1 MTAPGAT
8 APMLVP
14 TLAALAPWRAA
25 GVLDDGDV
33 ALVRTLLRA
42 TAQEEAHPDV
52 VLALALAVR
61 APRLGHVCVEL
72 RTVDALL
79 LRDETAPAPGAL
91 PWPEQSSWLH
101 RLAESPLVGTA
112 ASANAHPRP
121 PLVLEGA
128 RLYLARLWHDE
139 VQVAARLRAMAQ
151 HPRQLTVV
159 TGGPGS
165 GKTTHIAQ
173 QLLARLQALPA
184 DAPFVV
190 ALAAP
195 TGKAAARMKEVLAAA
210 LHRAGATPAV
220 LERVATVRATTLHTL
235 LGARPAGADE
245 RYRHHAGNPLP
256 CDLLV
261 VDELSMVSLPLLA
274 RTLDA
279 LRPEAQLMLVGDPDQ
294 LASVEAG
301 TALADLVRGALDNPV
316 LSPCLVQRTGSHRF
330 GATSGIGAL
339 AAAVR
344 DGNAGQALAVLEGGH
359 ADLAWEPQPAA
370 WRGAL
375 PAVQFAMVVGQA
387 RRVTA
392 HARAGDGGAALQE
405 VLALRTLCAHRTGP
419 SGAFTLNARVDEALD
434 RTPRQPWPVGR
445 PVIVTRNDWTLGLA
459 NGELGVVVDTPDG
472 VRVAFTAH
480 DADGGVR
487 LVPPARLEA
496 VDTVHAMTIHKA
508 QGSEFDEVVVVLHPE
523 GSPLLLRELLY
534 TAITRARAK
543 VTLVATANA
552 VRAAVSRPV
561 ARGSGLAKRLGG
573 AAPG

>member
-8 APMLVP
+8 APAFVP
-14 TLAALAPWRAA
+14 VPEALRPWHHA

-33 ALVRTLLRA
+33 ALVRTLLCA

-72 RTVDALL
+72 GTVDALL
-79 LRDETAPAPGAL
+79 VRDEASAARDAL
-91 PWPEQSSWLH
+91 PWPALGGWLRH
-101 RLAESPLVGTA
+101 LAESPLVGTA
-112 ASANAHPRP
+112 ASAGAHPRP
-121 PLVLEGA
+121 PLVLEGS

-139 VQVAARLRAMAQ
+139 VQVAARLLAMTK
-151 HPRQLTVV
+151 HPGQLTVV

-165 GKTTHIAQ
+165 GKTTYIAQ
-173 QLLARLQALPA
+173 QLLARLQALSVE
-184 DAPFVV
+184 APFVV

-195 TGKAAARMKEVLAAA
+195 TGKAAARMKEVLALA

-235 LGARPAGADE
+235 LGARPSGAQE
-245 RYRHHAGNPLP
+245 RYGHHAGNPLA

-261 VDELSMVSLPLLA
+261 VDEMSMVSLPLLA
-274 RTLDA
+274 RTLEA

-316 LSPCLVQRTGSHRF
+316 LSRCLVQRTGSHRF

-344 DGNAGQALAVLEGGH
+344 DGNAERALAVLEGGH
-359 ADLAWEPQPAA
+359 ADLTWAPQPAA

-375 PAVQFAMVVGQA
+375 PASHFALVVEQA

-392 HARAGDGGAALQE
+392 HAHAGNGAAALRE
-405 VLALRTLCAHRTGP
+405 LLALRTLCAHRSGP

-459 NGELGVVVDTPDG
+459 NGDLGVVVDAPDG
-472 VRVAFTAH
+472 VRVAFAAH
-480 DADGGVR
+480 DADGGMR

-496 VDTVHAMTIHKA
+496 VDTVHAMTIHKS
-508 QGSEFDEVVVVLHPE
+508 QGSEFDEVVVVLPPE

-534 TAITRARAK
+534 TAITRARAR
-543 VTLVATANA
+543 VTLVATEGA
-552 VRAAVSRPV
+552 VRAAVARPV
-561 ARGSGLAKRLGG
+561 ARGSGLAERLGG
-573 AAPG
+573 APGV